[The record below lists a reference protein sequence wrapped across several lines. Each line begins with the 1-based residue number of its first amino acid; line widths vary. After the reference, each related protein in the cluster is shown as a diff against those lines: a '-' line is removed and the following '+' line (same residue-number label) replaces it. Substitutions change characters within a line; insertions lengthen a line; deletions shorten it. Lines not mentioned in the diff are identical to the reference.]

1 MSVSGT
7 PYDMGY
13 AHGVLMKE
21 KAQSMMN
28 DVWKYLEDQVV
39 CVYMWYN
46 HKIMCMQFVQV
57 MLH

>member
-1 MSVSGT
+1 
-7 PYDMGY
+7 MGY